1 MLKEN
6 LKNVQNNI
14 KKACERVG
22 RKPEEVTL
30 VAVSKMKP
38 LSDIEELLETGQL
51 EYGENY
57 VQELC
62 DKYEN
67 ISKPVHWHMIG
78 HLQTNK
84 VKYIIDSVSVIQS
97 VDSAKLAA
105 EVDRQAQRLG
115 KIQDILIEV
124 NIGDE
129 ASKGGVGRS
138 FLRELLY
145 EAAEMKNIKVCGL
158 MAIPPAENAE
168 KFLCDMQQLYIDISS
183 ENIDNINMDIL
194 SMGMSNDYIKAIQ
207 YGSNLIRIGRGLF
220 GPRIYK

>member
-1 MLKEN
+1 MKTVFRNIWQKKEFYS
-6 LKNVQNNI
+6 KN
-14 KKACERVG
+14 
-22 RKPEEVTL
+22 T
-30 VAVSKMKP
+30 
-38 LSDIEELLETGQL
+38 D
-51 EYGENY
+51 
-57 VQELC
+57 
-62 DKYEN
+62 
-67 ISKPVHWHMIG
+67 VHFIG

-168 KFLCDMQQLYIDISS
+168 KIFMRYASNYI
-183 ENIDNINMDIL
+183 L
-194 SMGMSNDYIKAIQ
+194 TFQVKT
-207 YGSNLIRIGRGLF
+207 
-220 GPRIYK
+220 

>member
-84 VKYIIDSVSVIQS
+84 VKYIVDKAELIHSDVLSFDSCVSMREAREHLKKHALMGNVSTWTLEFGQPEKVEQLAVKCWKDGSNIISPACGLGTKSPLTNIQ
-97 VDSAKLAA
+97 AIRHGIM
-105 EVDRQAQRLG
+105 E
-115 KIQDILIEV
+115 
-124 NIGDE
+124 
-129 ASKGGVGRS
+129 
-138 FLRELLY
+138 
-145 EAAEMKNIKVCGL
+145 EAANV
-158 MAIPPAENAE
+158 
-168 KFLCDMQQLYIDISS
+168 
-183 ENIDNINMDIL
+183 
-194 SMGMSNDYIKAIQ
+194 
-207 YGSNLIRIGRGLF
+207 
-220 GPRIYK
+220 

>member
-84 VKYIIDSVSVIQS
+84 VKYIIDKVELIHS
-97 VDSAKLAA
+97 VDSLHLAKRSL
-105 EVDRQAQRLG
+105 VSTVQR
-115 KIQDILIEV
+115 
-124 NIGDE
+124 
-129 ASKGGVGRS
+129 
-138 FLRELLY
+138 
-145 EAAEMKNIKVCGL
+145 
-158 MAIPPAENAE
+158 
-168 KFLCDMQQLYIDISS
+168 
-183 ENIDNINMDIL
+183 
-194 SMGMSNDYIKAIQ
+194 
-207 YGSNLIRIGRGLF
+207 
-220 GPRIYK
+220 